1 MSMTNDENSK
11 CHAIIHSAA
20 VAAGAVGAG
29 LAQIP
34 LSDNVVIMPIQI
46 GMVASLGNVFG
57 KNLGEMAIKGLIS
70 AAAGTVIGRSAS
82 QALLGWIPLLGNAI
96 NASTAFT
103 ITEAIGWAIANNFAD
118 EAEKERKK
126 IAEEEAHRQRE
137 AERARTE
144 AEAFRRKPEEEIV
157 TESAAS
163 SVMNAISQIFSTITK
178 IFRPIVNFFR
188 RLPGMIMYVLRGICG
203 AVLKFFF
210 LLRELFSGRAV
221 QVLKWI
227 AIKIWS
233 GLCAFASTV
242 FNAAVYGAVIF
253 ALVWIV
259 DKMNLLSPEYLTF
272 FHDIIQL
279 IK

>member
-1 MSMTNDENSK
+1 
-11 CHAIIHSAA
+11 
-20 VAAGAVGAG
+20 
-29 LAQIP
+29 
-34 LSDNVVIMPIQI
+34 
-46 GMVASLGNVFG
+46 MV
-57 KNLGEMAIKGLIS
+57 
-70 AAAGTVIGRSAS
+70 
-82 QALLGWIPLLGNAI
+82 
-96 NASTAFT
+96 
-103 ITEAIGWAIANNFAD
+103 
-118 EAEKERKK
+118 
-126 IAEEEAHRQRE
+126 
-137 AERARTE
+137 
-144 AEAFRRKPEEEIV
+144 
-157 TESAAS
+157 
-163 SVMNAISQIFSTITK
+163 
-178 IFRPIVNFFR
+178 
-188 RLPGMIMYVLRGICG
+188 MYVLRGICG

-259 DKMNLLSPEYLTF
+259 DKTNLLSPEYLTF

>member
-70 AAAGTVIGRSAS
+70 SAAGTVIGRSAS

-118 EAEKERKK
+118 EPKRKEKRSQRKK
-126 IAEEEAHRQRE
+126 H
-137 AERARTE
+137 
-144 AEAFRRKPEEEIV
+144 IV
-157 TESAAS
+157 
-163 SVMNAISQIFSTITK
+163 SVK
-178 IFRPIVNFFR
+178 
-188 RLPGMIMYVLRGICG
+188 
-203 AVLKFFF
+203 
-210 LLRELFSGRAV
+210 LRE
-221 QVLKWI
+221 QELKQ
-227 AIKIWS
+227 KHS
-233 GLCAFASTV
+233 DENQKKKL
-242 FNAAVYGAVIF
+242 
-253 ALVWIV
+253 
-259 DKMNLLSPEYLTF
+259 
-272 FHDIIQL
+272 
-279 IK
+279 